1 MRNFTDLVEQT
12 LDRTREATLGVLG
25 ITDGGLRRHLYQSL
39 NSELGMDG
47 CLLAPPVFEHTFGWH
62 ESNLQ
67 LLDLQAEKLLSAEL
81 LETLAGASTYVFPKT
96 ARPYIHQVKAWRSL
110 LNETPRSA
118 IVTTGTGSG
127 KTECFMVP
135 ILEDLIR
142 EHQQTQQAL
151 VGVRAL
157 FLYPL
162 NALINSQQERL
173 NAWTQRYGKNIR
185 FCLYNGKTPDRASSV
200 RNDQKLKQNQ
210 ILSRELLRR
219 EPAPILMTNATMLE
233 YMLVRQVDTPILE
246 ISKQNQSLRWIV
258 LDEAHTYVGSQ
269 AAELSMLLRRV
280 VHAFGR
286 SPEQLRFVATS
297 ATIAGAEATDRL
309 RRYLARLAGVA
320 EEQVDVIDGSRKWP
334 DLPEVGRLRAAN
346 LASLQN
352 TQPAQEVSNERYQA
366 LCANPIARKL
376 RRAVVSAEKPLG
388 LNDLVSKIRSQLE
401 STTQAEQQRE
411 TLQWIDV
418 LTGTRP
424 AANQPPFLKL
434 RIHMF
439 QRMLHGLWSCIDPQ
453 CPIKSEDLQDWPFGN
468 VYVSQKTRCGC
479 EAPVYE
485 IGFCSECKVPH
496 LLAEDRDGELVQ
508 PRAFA
513 GDEFA
518 LNYDD
523 VEEGE
528 GGGTGSAKRIS
539 RPAQRLVI
547 AGGNTLAAAFEHRT
561 LDLINSKLG
570 VVTSPRSLSIVV
582 ALEGRE
588 DSLKGTEKFACCS
601 ACEHSAF
608 GSNRFLRR
616 AYLGA
621 PFYVANAVPTL
632 LEFCPDPEKGD
643 SEGRSP
649 EELPGRGRKLI
660 TFTDSRQG
668 TARMAVRMQQEAE
681 RSRLRGLVFETLRNA
696 QAKADS
702 QPKNEPTGS
711 PEKFLASAATLEG
724 IGMMVEAA
732 KLRQTAAEMQAGV
745 PAASTVVSLTWSE
758 ILQVLAAAKD
768 VDPFIVRYN
777 RQANPALFDGHEGG
791 LTMARLLMS
800 REFSRRPKFQNS
812 SETLGLIK
820 VGYTGL
826 DKVALTPPLW
836 TVTQAY
842 AASGPA
848 TTPRTELT
856 LQDWRDFLHVALD
869 FFVRENTFISM
880 ESKMRR
886 WMGSR
891 FSPKALYAPTS
902 DVQESST
909 IKKWPQVKVHSAH
922 RLVKLLEVAT
932 GLNRRNPDDAATM
945 SCWLEAAWGALIG
958 AHILES
964 SDTGH
969 RLKLETLN
977 FSLPTKAWVCPV
989 THRLLETTFR
999 GLTPY
1004 LPRTVGERDYH
1015 CKRVNM
1021 PSFTALFAD
1030 GGSVSKQQQVRKL
1043 VNADVTVSDLR
1054 QQGLWSDICDR
1065 TLEGGFYYR
1074 VAEHSAQ
1081 QSAELLDKYVEQFK
1095 RGDINVLNCSTTM
1108 EMGVDIGGIAA
1119 VVMNNLPPH
1128 PANYLQRA
1136 GRAGRRN
1143 EARAIAYTLC
1153 KADPHNQRAFANPK
1167 WAFVTAIPAPAI
1179 TLRSARIVQRHIN
1192 SLLLGIFLRA
1202 HSSSDG
1208 DRTKLTLHWFFGSDS
1223 SPCQNMAGWLQ
1234 ACSDEFAPAV
1244 RKLVAGTSLAGRA
1257 MNFMIDNTLS
1267 SLRALEQRWLEE
1279 YRNLNEKI
1287 QGAKDEAYKRALS
1300 LERQRHEG
1308 EYLLR
1313 DLASRA
1319 FLPGYGFPTDVVTLK
1334 TYNIEDFV
1342 QARNDQQGSRED
1354 SLASSRG
1361 MPSRGLNIAIR
1372 EYAPG
1377 SQVVI
1382 DGRVFRSAGV
1392 SLQWHAN
1399 GEINEAQKF
1408 DTAWRCPECGNS
1420 GVIENAY
1427 ANSDKLC
1434 CTHCSTS
1441 IPNELCRRVLRPA
1454 GFVTDFYEETTNDVT
1469 SQKFIRVEEPRI
1481 QLNGES
1487 SALPDARCGFFRFGH
1502 DGTVFHHS
1510 SGEHEEGYAVCL
1522 SCGRAESMLP
1532 GAEVPTGLRADQQ
1545 HRPVGGLAGSR
1556 KDKDCSG
1563 EAVVHQVHFG
1573 YQIHTDVLELY
1584 LRNPLT
1590 GQWLPDSV
1598 NGRVIAATL
1607 GVALRD
1613 VIADELGIVSTEMG
1627 FSHRV
1632 DRDRES
1638 RQGRAVI
1645 QLYDEVSGGA
1655 GFVLEGLSD
1664 ITSLLSK
1671 AMKRLHCPAD
1681 CETVCSHCLA
1691 GQDSRVEREELDRR
1705 LALQWLTDGA
1715 LMEHLGLPAV
1725 FEEIPEASYCSVGPL
1740 HYLASALNSHNQ
1752 DAASARLLLCLHG
1765 DPQDWDMDH
1774 PRFRQQLLAWAI
1786 ADDLKVSLGIAPEC
1800 ALSPDQ
1806 RTILLM
1812 LVRMGIELVELPAQ
1826 SISTKAP
1833 MLAQL
1838 YTGNICHSIFA
1849 GEISAALPGAGWLN
1863 GHDITW
1869 VATRASPELQCQT
1882 LDTRSWKSDTQEARI
1897 VEVTAELDG
1906 PISSLS
1912 KRLLTLIDAKMP
1924 ELAELLATDQAVTI
1938 SYSDRYLKSP
1948 WSLMLFTGFVK
1959 LFEGAELQT
1968 ISVKTLSVNGGQ
1980 PSSCMNHDWQ
1990 RAEDQKEIISEW
2002 LVEQLGIEP
2011 DISLERSS
2019 RDILHG
2025 RSMTVTWRS
2034 GRGSQIL
2041 LDQGMGYWRPRMP
2054 YRDELNFDFQVSK
2067 QRQMESV
2074 AEKYSKAQMQ
2084 QGGQWPTFISCR
2096 IKV

>member
-1 MRNFTDLVEQT
+1 MRHFTDLIEQT
-12 LDRTREATLGVLG
+12 LNRTREATLGVLG
-25 ITDGGLRRHLYQSL
+25 LNDGGLRRHLHQSL
-39 NSELGMDG
+39 SSELGAEG

-62 ESNLQ
+62 EANLQ
-67 LLDLQAEKLLSAEL
+67 LQDLQTEKLLSSEL
-81 LETLAGASTYVFPKT
+81 LETLAGASAYAFPKT
-96 ARPYIHQVKAWRSL
+96 ARPYVHQVEAWRSL
-110 LNETPRSA
+110 LNKKPRSA

-135 ILEDLIR
+135 ILEDLIQ
-142 EHQQTQQAL
+142 EHQRTGAAL

-173 NAWTQRYGKNIR
+173 NAWTERFGNNIR
-185 FCLYNGKTPDRASSV
+185 FCLYNGKTPDKAAGV
-200 RNDQKLKQNQ
+200 RNKQKLKHNQ

-233 YMLVRQVDTPILE
+233 YMLVRQVDSPILE
-246 ISKQNQSLRWIV
+246 ISRQSQSLRWIV

-309 RRYLARLAGVA
+309 RGYLARLAGVP
-320 EEQVDVIDGSRKWP
+320 EEQVDVIGGSRKWP
-334 DLPEVGRLRAAN
+334 DLPGPGQQQASSLAAVQ
-346 LASLQN
+346 A
-352 TQPAQEVSNERYQA
+352 TQPSVEVSPERYQA
-366 LCANPIARKL
+366 LCAHPIARQL
-376 RRAVVSAEKPLG
+376 RHAVVSAEKPLG
-388 LNDLVSKIRSQLE
+388 LNDLVSEVSKQLE
-401 STTQAEQQRE
+401 SKTAATQQRE
-411 TLQWIDV
+411 VLQWLDV

-424 AANQPPFLKL
+424 AAKQPPFLKL
-434 RIHMF
+434 RIHLY
-439 QRMLHGLWSCIDPQ
+439 QRMLHGLWSCIDPK
-453 CPIKSEDLQDWPFGN
+453 CPRKSEHLQDWPFGN
-468 VYVSQKTRCGC
+468 VYVSQKARCEC

-485 IGFCSECKVPH
+485 VGFCDECKVPH
-496 LLAEDRDGELVQ
+496 LLAEDREGVLMQ

-518 LNYDD
+518 LNHDAA
-523 VEEGE
+523 EEGE
-528 GGGTGSAKRIS
+528 SVSAGPSKRM
-539 RPAQRLVI
+539 RTPAQRLVI
-547 AGGNTLAAAFEHRT
+547 AGGAALTAPFEWQP
-561 LDLINSKLG
+561 LDLVTSKLG
-570 VVTSPRSLSIVV
+570 AVNAQRSLSIAV
-582 ALEGRE
+582 AHEGLEVSVKPE
-588 DSLKGTEKFACCS
+588 IYACCS
-601 ACEHSAF
+601 ACEHAVS
-608 GSNRFLRR
+608 GTSRFLRR

-632 LEFCPDPEKGD
+632 LEFCPDPDKD
-643 SEGRSP
+643 DTEGRSP

-696 QAKADS
+696 QVKADS
-702 QPKNEPTGS
+702 QPQNAPSGS
-711 PEKFLASAATLEG
+711 PEQFLANATSLEA
-724 IGMMVEAA
+724 IGMVVEAA
-732 KLRQTAAEMQAGV
+732 KLRQAAADMQAGV
-745 PAASTVVSLTWSE
+745 SAVLPAASLTWSE

-768 VDPFIVRYN
+768 IDPFIIRYN
-777 RQANPALFDGHEGG
+777 RQANPGLFDGHEGG
-791 LTMARLLMS
+791 LTMARLLLS

-826 DKVALTPPLW
+826 DKVTVTPPLW
-836 TVTQAY
+836 MATSAY
-842 AASGPA
+842 VASGS
-848 TTPRTELT
+848 TQESRTPLT

-869 FFVRENTFISM
+869 FFVRENTFIPM
-880 ESKMRR
+880 ENKMRR

-891 FSPKALYAPTS
+891 FSPKALYSPTAEL
-902 DVQESST
+902 QESST
-909 IKKWPQVKVHSAH
+909 IKKWPQVKLHSAH

-932 GLNRRNPDDAATM
+932 GLDRRSPGDAATM
-945 SCWLEAAWGALIG
+945 SGWLEGAWSALTG

-989 THRLLETTFR
+989 THRLIETTFR

-1004 LPRTVGERDYH
+1004 LPRTIGVQDYR
-1015 CKRVNM
+1015 CSRVRLPNFSSLS
-1021 PSFTALFAD
+1021 PDA
-1030 GGSVSKQQQVRKL
+1030 GSEPKQNQVRKL
-1043 VNADVTVSDLR
+1043 VNGDATVADLR
-1054 QQGLWSDICDR
+1054 QQGLWNDICDR
-1065 TLEGGFYYR
+1065 TVEGGFYYR

-1081 QSAELLDKYVEQFK
+1081 QPAELLDKYVEEFK

-1108 EMGVDIGGIAA
+1108 EMGVDIGGISA

-1136 GRAGRRN
+1136 GRAGRRD

-1167 WAFVTAIPAPAI
+1167 WPFVTAIPAPTI
-1179 TLRSARIVQRHIN
+1179 TLSSTRIVQRHVN
-1192 SLLLGIFLRA
+1192 SLLLSIFLRA
-1202 HSSSDG
+1202 HSTSDG

-1223 SPCQNMAGWLQ
+1223 SPCQDMVGWVQ
-1234 ACSDEFAPAV
+1234 SCPDEYASAV
-1244 RKLVAGTSLAGRA
+1244 RQLVAGTSLSGRI
-1257 MNFMIDNTLS
+1257 MSYIVESTLS
-1267 SLRALEQRWLEE
+1267 TLKALEQRWVDE

-1287 QGAKDEAYKRALS
+1287 QGAKDDAYKRALT
-1300 LERQRHEG
+1300 LEKQRHEG

-1342 QARNDQQGSRED
+1342 QKRNDNQGSRED
-1354 SLASSRG
+1354 SLANSRE

-1377 SQVVI
+1377 AQIVI

-1399 GEINEAQKF
+1399 GEVNEVQKF
-1408 DTAWRCPECGNS
+1408 DLAWRCPECGNS

-1427 ANSDKLC
+1427 ANSDNVR
-1434 CTHCSTS
+1434 CTHCSTL
-1441 IPNELCRRVLRPA
+1441 IPAELRRRVLRPA
-1454 GFVTDFYEETTNDVT
+1454 GFVTDFYEETTNDVS
-1469 SQKFIRVEEPRI
+1469 SQKFIRIEEPRI

-1487 SALPDARCGFFRFGH
+1487 SALPDPRCGHFRFGH

-1510 SGEHEEGYAVCL
+1510 SGEHEHGYAVCM

-1532 GAEVPTGLRADQQ
+1532 GPEVPPGLRADQQ
-1545 HRPVGGLAGSR
+1545 HRPLGGLAGSR

-1563 EAVVHQVHFG
+1563 EAVSRELHLG

-1590 GQWLPDSV
+1590 GQWLSDSAD
-1598 NGRVIAATL
+1598 GRVIAATL
-1607 GVALRD
+1607 GAALRD
-1613 VIADELGIVSTEMG
+1613 VIADQLGIISTEMG

-1655 GFVLEGLSD
+1655 GFVLEGLND
-1664 ITSLLSK
+1664 IVALLAK
-1671 AMKRLHCPAD
+1671 AMQRLHCPVD

-1705 LALQWLTDGA
+1705 LALQWLLDA
-1715 LMEHLGLPAV
+1715 KFVDHLRLPPV
-1725 FEEIPEASYCSVGPL
+1725 FEGIAGARYCPVGPL
-1740 HYLASALNSHNQ
+1740 RYLASALTSNELQ
-1752 DAASARLLLCLHG
+1752 ATPPKLLLCLQG
-1765 DPQDWDMDH
+1765 KPEDWDLDH
-1774 PRFRQQLLAWAI
+1774 PRFRQQILSWAI
-1786 ADDLKVSLGIAPEC
+1786 TDGLKVTLCLPPDC
-1800 ALSPDQ
+1800 ALSADQ
-1806 RTILLM
+1806 KAVLLQ
-1812 LVRMGIELVELPAQ
+1812 LAVMGVELAAAITRGG
-1826 SISTKAP
+1826 SSSTL

-1838 YTGNICHSIFA
+1838 HTGSLVYSVYA
-1849 GEISAALPGAGWLN
+1849 SEESAALPGASWLQ
-1863 GHDITW
+1863 GQGDITW
-1869 VATRASPELQCQT
+1869 VATCAVAGHEIEA
-1882 LDTRSWKSDTQEARI
+1882 LDTSSWQSDGQAARI

-1906 PISSLS
+1906 PVNTLS
-1912 KRLLTLIDAKMP
+1912 TRLGKLINTSMP
-1924 ELAELLATDQAVTI
+1924 ELAQLLATDQAVTI

-1948 WSLMLFTGFVK
+1948 WSLMLLTGFLK
-1959 LFEGAELQT
+1959 LFEGSELKS
-1968 ISVKTLSVNGGQ
+1968 ISVNTLSVGGGQ
-1980 PSSCMNHDWQ
+1980 PSSSMSHDWLQ
-1990 RAEDQKEIISEW
+1990 VEDQKTIMAGWFSD
-2002 LVEQLGIEP
+2002 QFGIKP
-2011 DISLERSS
+2011 QVSLERNS
-2019 RDILHG
+2019 RDVLHS
-2025 RSMTVTWRS
+2025 RSLRVTWRS
-2034 GRGSQIL
+2034 GRVSQIL
-2041 LDQGMGYWRPRMP
+2041 LDQGMGYWRPRMA
-2054 YRDELNFDFQVSK
+2054 YRDELMFDFQASA
-2067 QRQMESV
+2067 QQQIEDLG
-2074 AEKYSKAQMQ
+2074 EKYSRAQMQ
-2084 QGGQWPTFISCR
+2084 QGGLWPTYISC
-2096 IKV
+2096 IAEL